1 MANKLSTRYW
11 PDSERQPRW
20 AEAIGSTPYSLGE
33 WIRLRRL
40 EAVNRGLHDPYCHLS
55 IGELAMHWG
64 FSDQAQFTRS
74 FRQHF
79 GRTAREVRAG
89 LNAEK

>member
-1 MANKLSTRYW
+1 MIADACGLSVRYVHKLFTT
-11 PDSERQPRW
+11 
-20 AEAIGSTPYSLGE
+20 TPFSLSE
-33 WIRLRRL
+33 WIRLQRLEVIHRRL
-40 EAVNRGLHDPYCHLS
+40 RDPHCHLS

-79 GRTAREVRAG
+79 GCTASEIRARYTQ
-89 LNAEK
+89 